1 MQSLSDLND
10 ELSQLLDLL
19 DSDDEDDRL
28 AAEEILEDLMPQL
41 VGKIDS
47 YAGLIAHYDRIAG
60 NIEAEISRL
69 QDRKVRALGNRD
81 KLKGRLQDFLE
92 ARVEVL
98 GVKGKKL
105 EGSLYKV
112 SLVANG
118 GKQPLYI
125 NPLANLN
132 ALGDGDAFVKTVVT
146 ESFDKDKIREMMVDQ
161 GLTELFGEDGVF
173 VAELQPRGKHIKIS

>member
-1 MQSLSDLND
+1 MQSLS
-10 ELSQLLDLL
+10 ELDQELLQLLDLL
-19 DSDDEDDRL
+19 DSDDLDDRA
-28 AAEEILEDLMPQL
+28 AAEAVLDDLMPQL
-41 VGKIDS
+41 EGKIDS

-60 NIEAEISRL
+60 NIDVEIARL
-69 QDRKVRALGNRD
+69 QDRKARTLGNRD

-112 SLVANG
+112 SLVNSG

-125 NPLANLN
+125 NPLAALN
-132 ALGDGDAFVKTVVT
+132 SLDEQFVKTVVT
-146 ESFDKDKIREMMVDQ
+146 ESFDKDRIREYMEVE
-161 GLTELFGEDGVF
+161 GVTELLGEDGVF
-173 VAELQPRGKHIKIS
+173 VAELQPRGKHIKIA

>member
-1 MQSLSDLND
+1 MQSLSDLD
-10 ELSQLLDLL
+10 QELSQLLDLL
-19 DSDDEDDRL
+19 DSDEPDDRA
-28 AAEEILEDLMPQL
+28 AAEAILEDLMPQL
-41 VGKIDS
+41 MGKIDS

-60 NIEAEISRL
+60 NIDVEIARL
-69 QDRKVRALGNRD
+69 QGRKARALGNRD

-112 SLVANG
+112 SLVSNG

-125 NPLANLN
+125 NPLAAVN
-132 ALGDGDAFVKTVVT
+132 ALDDEFIKEVT
-146 ESFDKDKIREMMVDQ
+146 TASFDKEKIREHMESE
-161 GLTELFGEDGVF
+161 GITELFGEDGIF